1 MPIFYR
7 DWGMQEIGFLELNS
21 LAQKN
26 LQSNPNVLTL
36 TIILLQDLSSIER

>member
-1 MPIFYR
+1 MPTFYL
-7 DWGMQEIGFLELNS
+7 DWEMQEIGFLEPNS

-36 TIILLQDLSSIER
+36 TNILLQDLSSIER